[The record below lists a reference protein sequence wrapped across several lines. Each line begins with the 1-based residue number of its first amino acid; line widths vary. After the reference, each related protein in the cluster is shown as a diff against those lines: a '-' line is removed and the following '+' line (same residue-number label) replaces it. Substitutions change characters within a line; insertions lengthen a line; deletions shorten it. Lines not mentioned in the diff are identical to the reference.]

1 MIRIRKMRAST
12 VSIGIFFCLFAGALS
27 AKADRLVRHLYVETQ
42 NNICSCRTGKIF
54 YVTTTT
60 SISTVNSVEF
70 CYVLSAPATP
80 LITCARR
87 RRRMLSE
94 ASSDVQTEDIS
105 PSASDIESS
114 QEDMEERH
122 GRFVNY
128 WITTTFTS
136 TKTAYTA
143 TSTLK
148 SIYCTPNGFTYN
160 NCPGDAAG

>member
-1 MIRIRKMRAST
+1 MGRIRKMRAST

-27 AKADRLVRHLYVETQ
+27 AKADR
-42 NNICSCRTGKIF
+42 TGRIF

-70 CYVLSAPATP
+70 CYVLSAAATP
-80 LITCARR
+80 LITCARKR
-87 RRRMLSE
+87 RSMVSE

-136 TKTAYTA
+136 TKTAF
-143 TSTLK
+143 TSTGTLG
-148 SIYCTPNGFTYN
+148 SILCTPIGYTFN
-160 NCPGDAAG
+160 NCPGQLNGK

>member
-136 TKTAYTA
+136 TTTSF
-143 TSTLK
+143 TSTGTIG
-148 SIYCTPNGFTYN
+148 SILCTPIGYTFN
-160 NCPGDAAG
+160 NCPGQLNG

>member
-1 MIRIRKMRAST
+1 MGRIRKMRGSI
-12 VSIGIFFCLFAGALS
+12 VSIGIFFCLFASALS
-27 AKADRLVRHLYVETQ
+27 AKAD
-42 NNICSCRTGKIF
+42 RTGKIF

-60 SISTVNSVEF
+60 SISTVHSVEF

-128 WITTTFTS
+128 GITTTFTS
-136 TKTAYTA
+136 TTTAYTA
-143 TSTLK
+143 TSILK
-148 SIYCTPNGFTYN
+148 SIFALPMASPTTTVPETPLDNQI
-160 NCPGDAAG
+160 CP

>member
-1 MIRIRKMRAST
+1 MGRIRKMRAST

-27 AKADRLVRHLYVETQ
+27 AKADR
-42 NNICSCRTGKIF
+42 TGKIF

-70 CYVLSAPATP
+70 CYVLSAATTP

-94 ASSDVQTEDIS
+94 GSTDEEIS
-105 PSASDIESS
+105 PYPVSDSDIESS

-160 NCPGDAAG
+160 NCPGDTAGK

>member
-1 MIRIRKMRAST
+1 MRGSI
-12 VSIGIFFCLFAGALS
+12 VLSIGIFFCLFSSALS
-27 AKADRLVRHLYVETQ
+27 EAQERAGR
-42 NNICSCRTGKIF
+42 IF

-60 SISTVNSVEF
+60 SVSTVNTVSF
-70 CYVLSAPATP
+70 CHFLSATDTA
-80 LITCARR
+80 LVTCAARK
-87 RRRMLSE
+87 RRMLRLNDQPSDAPSE
-94 ASSDVQTEDIS
+94 EIR
-105 PSASDIESS
+105 PSVSDIESS

-160 NCPGDAAG
+160 NCPGDT

>member
-1 MIRIRKMRAST
+1 MGRIRKMRAST

-27 AKADRLVRHLYVETQ
+27 AKAD
-42 NNICSCRTGKIF
+42 RTGKIF

-128 WITTTFTS
+128 WITTTTS

-160 NCPGDAAG
+160 NCPG

>member
-1 MIRIRKMRAST
+1 MGRIRKMRAST

-27 AKADRLVRHLYVETQ
+27 AKAD
-42 NNICSCRTGKIF
+42 RTGKIF

-94 ASSDVQTEDIS
+94 ASSD
-105 PSASDIESS
+105 IESS

-136 TKTAYTA
+136 TTTAYTA

>member
-1 MIRIRKMRAST
+1 MGRIRKMRGSI
-12 VSIGIFFCLFAGALS
+12 VSIGIFFCLLSSALS
-27 AKADRLVRHLYVETQ
+27 AKAD
-42 NNICSCRTGKIF
+42 RTGKIF
-54 YVTTTT
+54 YVTTTS

-70 CYVLSAPATP
+70 CYVLSDPAAP

-94 ASSDVQTEDIS
+94 APTNVQTEEIS
-105 PSASDIESS
+105 PSISEIDSS
-114 QEDMEERH
+114 QEDLEKRH

-136 TKTAYTA
+136 TTTSYTA

-160 NCPGDAAG
+160 NCPGDVLG

>member
-1 MIRIRKMRAST
+1 MGRIRKMQAST
-12 VSIGIFFCLFAGALS
+12 VSIGIFFCLFVGALS
-27 AKADRLVRHLYVETQ
+27 AKAD
-42 NNICSCRTGKIF
+42 RTGKIF

-136 TKTAYTA
+136 TKTANTA

-160 NCPGDAAG
+160 NCPGDSAGK

>member
-1 MIRIRKMRAST
+1 MGRIRKMLANT

-27 AKADRLVRHLYVETQ
+27 AKAD
-42 NNICSCRTGKIF
+42 RTGKIF

-87 RRRMLSE
+87 RRRLSE

-160 NCPGDAAG
+160 NCPGDTAGK

>member
-1 MIRIRKMRAST
+1 M
-12 VSIGIFFCLFAGALS
+12 
-27 AKADRLVRHLYVETQ
+27 
-42 NNICSCRTGKIF
+42 
-54 YVTTTT
+54 TTTT